1 MPHLP
6 DVDDWEAH
14 AQRALEDFRT
24 LLRFRSINP
33 PGNEGPAAEFVEA
46 QLKAANIETTV
57 VYSDDDRPNVI
68 GRIRAQKPDGQGALL
83 LASHL
88 DVVPVEEEYW
98 DLDPFAAEIKDG
110 YLYGRGAIDMKNMA
124 AMSLSVAQA
133 IQASGATLKRDLIVA
148 FVADEEEGCHHGS
161 KFLVENHPELVQ
173 ADHMLGEIG
182 GFNLEVNGVRYY
194 PIQVGEKGL
203 CQIRLTAFG
212 EPGHG
217 SMPHDNNAVVRLS
230 EAIASLGRTRLPYH
244 HVASVEANLRAI
256 AKHQKSPVKEV
267 LPLVLKPW
275 LRDVLLDRV
284 IGDKSLVKTL
294 GALLANSVSPTV
306 LEAGFK
312 INTIPGSASVLLDGR
327 LLPGQEPEDLI
338 RELRAVIGEGFEYE
352 VLQSTR
358 GRESRMDDPLFHA
371 IFENVKR
378 HDPDGI
384 PIPSL
389 VPGFTDAQY
398 FGRLGMQCYGYS
410 PVRFPSE
417 DNIKFS
423 DLFHGHNERI
433 HVEGFLWGLR
443 SLWDLVRRVVSV

>member
-1 MPHLP
+1 MSHLP
-6 DVDDWEAH
+6 DLDDWDAH
-14 AQRALEDFRT
+14 AARALEDFRA
-24 LLRFRSINP
+24 LLRFRTINP
-33 PGNEGPAAEFVEA
+33 PGDEGPAAEFVA
-46 QLKAANIETTV
+46 GRLRDAGIETTV
-57 VYSDDDRPNVI
+57 VHSEGRPNVVA
-68 GRIRAQKPDGQGALL
+68 RIRGDGTGGGPLL

-88 DVVPVEEEYW
+88 DVVPVEEEHW
-98 DLDPFAAEIKDG
+98 DLDPFGAEIKDG

-124 AMSLSVAQA
+124 AMSLSIAQGLK
-133 IQASGATLKRDLIVA
+133 ASGANLTRDLIVA

-161 KFLVENHPELVQ
+161 KFLVEQHPDLVR
-173 ADHMLGEIG
+173 ADAMIGEIG
-182 GFNLEVNGVRYY
+182 GFNLVVNGVRYY

-217 SMPHDNNAVVRLS
+217 SMPHDQNAVVLLA
-230 EAIASLGRTRLPYH
+230 EAIAKIGRKRLPYH
-244 HVASVEANLRAI
+244 PVASVEANLRAI

-267 LPLVLKPW
+267 LPLLLKPW
-275 LRDVLLDRV
+275 LRDVMLDRV
-284 IGDKSLVKTL
+284 LPDKSLAKTL

-306 LEAGFK
+306 LDAGAK

-327 LLPGQEPEDLI
+327 LLPGQTDEDLI
-338 RELRAVIGEGFEYE
+338 RELKDVIGEGFQFE
-352 VLQSTR
+352 VIQSTQ
-358 GRESRMDDPLFHA
+358 GRESTMDDPLYHA
-371 IFENVKR
+371 ICENVRR
-378 HDPDGI
+378 HDPQGI

-410 PVRFPSE
+410 PVRFPDE
-417 DNIKFS
+417 DQIKFS

-443 SLWDLVRRVVSV
+443 SLWDLVRRVVCTS

>member
-1 MPHLP
+1 MSHLP
-6 DVDDWEAH
+6 DLEDWAAH
-14 AQRALEDFRT
+14 AARALEDFRT

-33 PGNEGPAAEFVEA
+33 PGNEGPAAAFVE
-46 QLKAANIETTV
+46 QKLKDAGIETAV
-57 VYSDDDRPNVI
+57 VYSEDRPNVVA
-68 GRIRAQKPDGQGALL
+68 RIRAENPTQGPLL

-88 DVVPVEEEYW
+88 DVVPVEEEHW
-98 DLDPFAAEIKDG
+98 DHDPFGAEIHDG

-133 IQASGATLKRDLIVA
+133 LKSTGATLTRDLIVA

-173 ADHMLGEIG
+173 ADHMIGEIG
-182 GFNLEVNGVRYY
+182 GFNLEVNDVRYY

-217 SMPHDNNAVVRLS
+217 SMPHDHNAVVHLA
-230 EAIASLGRTRLPYH
+230 EAIAKLGKKRLPYH

-256 AKHQKSPVKEV
+256 AAHQKSPVKEV

-275 LRDVLLDRV
+275 LRDVMLDRV
-284 IGDKSLVKTL
+284 LPDKSLAKTL

-312 INTIPGSASVLLDGR
+312 INTIPGTASVLLDGR
-327 LLPGQEPEDLI
+327 LLPGQKPEDLL
-338 RELRAVIGEGFEYE
+338 RELRDVIGDAYE
-352 VLQSTR
+352 MTVIQSTP
-358 GRESRMDDPLFHA
+358 GRESSMDDPLYHA
-371 IFENVKR
+371 ICENVRR
-378 HDPDGI
+378 HDPEGI

-433 HVEGFLWGLR
+433 HVDGFLWGLR
-443 SLWDLVRRVVSV
+443 SLWDLVRRVVVA

>member
-1 MPHLP
+1 MSYLP
-6 DVDDWEAH
+6 DLDDWNVH

-24 LLRFRSINP
+24 LLRFRTINP
-33 PGNEGPAAEFVEA
+33 PGNEGPAADFVASRLKEA
-46 QLKAANIETTV
+46 GIETTV
-57 VYSDDDRPNVI
+57 VHSEDRPNVI
-68 GRIRAQKPDGQGALL
+68 GRIRGDGTGGGPIL

-88 DVVPVEEEYW
+88 DVVPVEEEHW
-98 DLDPFAAEIKDG
+98 DLDPFGAEIKDG

-124 AMSLSVAQA
+124 AMSLSIAQGLK
-133 IQASGATLKRDLIVA
+133 QSGVKLTRDLIVA

-161 KFLVENHPELVQ
+161 KFLVEQHPELVQ
-173 ADHMLGEIG
+173 ADYMIGEIG
-182 GFNLEVNGVRYY
+182 GFNLVVNGVRYY

-217 SMPHDNNAVVRLS
+217 SMPHDQNAVVRLS
-230 EAIASLGRTRLPYH
+230 EAIAKLGRKRLPYH
-244 HVASVEANLRAI
+244 HVRAVEANLRAI
-256 AKHQKSPVKEV
+256 AQHQKSPVKEV

-275 LRDVLLDRV
+275 LRDVMLDRV
-284 IGDKSLVKTL
+284 LPDKSLAKTL

-327 LLPGQEPEDLI
+327 LLPGQTPEDLI
-338 RELRAVIGEGFEYE
+338 RELKALIGDEFEFKVI
-352 VLQSTR
+352 QSTL
-358 GRESRMDDPLFHA
+358 GRESSMDDPLYHA
-371 IFENVKR
+371 ICENVRR
-378 HDPDGI
+378 HDPGGI

-410 PVRFPSE
+410 PLRFPDE
-417 DNIKFS
+417 DGIKFS

-443 SLWDLVRRVVSV
+443 SLWDLVRRVVC

>member
-1 MPHLP
+1 MSYLP
-6 DVDDWEAH
+6 DLDDWNVH

-24 LLRFRSINP
+24 LLRFRTINP
-33 PGNEGPAAEFVEA
+33 PGNEGPAADFVASRLKEA
-46 QLKAANIETTV
+46 GIETTV
-57 VYSDDDRPNVI
+57 VYSEDRPNVI
-68 GRIRAQKPDGQGALL
+68 GRIRGDGTGGGPIL

-88 DVVPVEEEYW
+88 DVVPVEEEHW
-98 DLDPFAAEIKDG
+98 DLDPFGAEIKDG

-124 AMSLSVAQA
+124 AMSLSIAQGLK
-133 IQASGATLKRDLIVA
+133 QSGVKLTRDLIVA

-161 KFLVENHPELVQ
+161 KFLVEQHPELVQ
-173 ADHMLGEIG
+173 ADYMIGEIG
-182 GFNLEVNGVRYY
+182 GFNLVVNGVRYY

-217 SMPHDNNAVVRLS
+217 SMPHDQNAVVRLS
-230 EAIASLGRTRLPYH
+230 EAIAKLGRKRLPYH
-244 HVASVEANLRAI
+244 HVRAVEANLRAI
-256 AKHQKSPVKEV
+256 AQHQKSPVKEV

-275 LRDVLLDRV
+275 LRDVMLDRV
-284 IGDKSLVKTL
+284 LPDKSLAKTL

-327 LLPGQEPEDLI
+327 LLPGQTPEDLI
-338 RELRAVIGEGFEYE
+338 RELKALIGDEFEFKVI
-352 VLQSTR
+352 QSTL
-358 GRESRMDDPLFHA
+358 GRESSMDDPLYHA
-371 IFENVKR
+371 ICENVRR
-378 HDPDGI
+378 HDPGGI

-410 PVRFPSE
+410 PLRFPDE
-417 DNIKFS
+417 DGIKFS

-443 SLWDLVRRVVSV
+443 SLWDLVRRVVC